1 MEVVLVKKA
10 GPVRVMQFRSW
21 WVYFILLA
29 LLVTILGVGGG
40 SYLLHRQQRALMEL
54 AEDTH
59 LAMLRLERLE
69 SLLQEQENLDIL
81 AQQEAEA
88 RATLPPAAPE
98 KKPAA
103 KPEAASAPKAADN
116 AARQAGS
123 EAADSDPKLA
133 DPAGKGA
140 AASTEPTASDLLA
153 VRDIEA
159 RAQSG
164 ELVVRFRL
172 TNERSPSDKAMGY
185 VTVVARGERAGKPWI
200 EASPP
205 MRLTPLGRPLNFR
218 RGTPFSVQY
227 HRSVKA
233 TFPIDDKKLQR
244 VEIVIHSREGE
255 LILAQGVEVASGP
268 AKRGE

>member
-69 SLLQEQENLDIL
+69 SLLQEQENWISG
-81 AQQEAEA
+81 QQEAEA

-140 AASTEPTASDLLA
+140 AARPNHRLGLLA